1 MKFKFI
7 GKLIDEDY
15 ISEAQGRL
23 IEYTLIC
30 GLTYLLGAI
39 IAQDP
44 LSLQAF
50 IVAVWTPILW
60 AASKARRDYE
70 KEM

>member
-50 IVAVWTPILW
+50 IVAV
-60 AASKARRDYE
+60 
-70 KEM
+70 